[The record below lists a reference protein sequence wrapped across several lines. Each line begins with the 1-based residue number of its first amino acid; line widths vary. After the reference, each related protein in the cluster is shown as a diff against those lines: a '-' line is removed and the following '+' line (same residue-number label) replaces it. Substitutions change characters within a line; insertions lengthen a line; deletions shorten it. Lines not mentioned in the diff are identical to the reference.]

1 MRRIIQGGL
10 SNQLSKEE
18 VQQIAKKDDLHI
30 APFREDGT
38 TYGTLTWIWV
48 VAVDNAL
55 YVRAYNGTN
64 SRWYKSAIQQK
75 AGCIEAAGM
84 TKRVRFEPV
93 SGAIN
98 NLIDEAYL
106 KKYKGSPYLD
116 AMISER
122 AKATTIK
129 IVPEINFTE

>member
-1 MRRIIQGGL
+1 MNSL
-10 SNQLSKEE
+10 SKQLSKEE
-18 VQQIAKKDDLHI
+18 IQQIAEKDDLHI
-30 APFREDGT
+30 APLRPDGA

-84 TKRVRFEPV
+84 TKQVRFEPV
-93 SGAIN
+93 NGAIN
-98 NLIDEAYL
+98 NLIDEAYR
-106 KKYKGSPYLD
+106 KKYKGSPYLN

-122 AKATTIK
+122 AKAATIK
-129 IVPEINFTE
+129 ILSGE